1 VPGLQRGDLLPE
13 GDKKVSFDEF
23 WRAYP
28 RRVAK
33 AEARKAWDQ
42 TESIRPPIGDVIAAI
57 QRSAT
62 QWTDVR
68 FVPHPATWLR
78 GERWDD
84 EVTFI
89 DAPKSDFM
97 RRLQGANNGDQPEV
111 DRQNIYQ
118 IHGNLR
124 HGQG

>member
-1 VPGLQRGDLLPE
+1 MSE
-13 GDKKVSFDEF
+13 FDEF

-33 AEARKAWDQ
+33 AEARKAWAQ
-42 TESIRPPIGDVIAAI
+42 TESIRPPIGEVIAAI
-57 QRSAT
+57 RRSAT
-62 QWTDVR
+62 QWTDIR

-89 DAPKSDFM
+89 DAPKSAFM
-97 RRLQGANNGDQPEV
+97 ARLQEQANAEQREV
-111 DRQNIYQ
+111 GCENIHP
-118 IHGNLR
+118 IRGHLR
-124 HGQG
+124 HNQS